1 MVFNVASPFNYLPS
15 FSILFSRE
23 GREEGR
29 SVKENYLRAFGAIKT
44 SKFLPIFLT

>member
-23 GREEGR
+23 ERKEE
-29 SVKENYLRAFGAIKT
+29 VEKKVI
-44 SKFLPIFLT
+44 